1 LREGLEHFSNNGTT
15 TDPVTARSRGTAA
28 KKIARSSFGAVIG
41 TIGRRIVFQM
51 KNKVSEMKAE
61 LTSAK
66 EEEANILNGLAD
78 ELFWKTMVELP
89 EIPEKQRIKR
99 PEAGKG
105 R

>member
-1 LREGLEHFSNNGTT
+1 
-15 TDPVTARSRGTAA
+15 
-28 KKIARSSFGAVIG
+28 
-41 TIGRRIVFQM
+41 
-51 KNKVSEMKAE
+51 MKAE

-66 EEEANILNGLAD
+66 EEEANILNGMAD
-78 ELFWKTMVELP
+78 KLFWKTVVELP